1 LPTMCFSFLCH
12 TCLLPV
18 FKELDAADELGRTHR
33 PKTRVQTAARIA
45 IAGSALIYL
54 ITALFGYLTFYG
66 DIDNDI
72 LTSYIDY
79 YDKSTTPSADALT
92 VVVHVILCVS
102 FIVTVPLINFPLR
115 TAVEQL
121 FFAEKEFSWI
131 RHVVE
136 TLLAI
141 GAVLFLAIV
150 VPSITA
156 VFGLIGATSS
166 VSLVFIFPCSIYLR
180 VEEGDWKSKHKIP
193 AVVMLV
199 LGCLIGVVSLFG
211 VFYSWAKNGIH

>member
-1 LPTMCFSFLCH
+1 
-12 TCLLPV
+12 
-18 FKELDAADELGRTHR
+18 
-33 PKTRVQTAARIA
+33 
-45 IAGSALIYL
+45 
-54 ITALFGYLTFYG
+54 
-66 DIDNDI
+66 
-72 LTSYIDY
+72 
-79 YDKSTTPSADALT
+79 
-92 VVVHVILCVS
+92 
-102 FIVTVPLINFPLR
+102 
-115 TAVEQL
+115 
-121 FFAEKEFSWI
+121 
-131 RHVVE
+131 
-136 TLLAI
+136 LLAI